1 MIHIVTALRCEAKP
15 LIQHFGLKNEAHHN
29 DFRIYSNHSTR
40 LVISGAGKIA
50 AATATTYLQDTHE
63 EQKDTVWLNIGVAGH
78 LSKPM
83 GEVFMAHKLTDAA
96 SGHTAYPQLTFEPPC
111 ATECLLTTDRP
122 MTRLPPD
129 TMVDMEA
136 FGFYS
141 TAIHFASRE
150 RVHCLKI
157 ISDSGASLENSL
169 SAKQVEALVQ
179 GALETIN
186 ALIMPLVGLVERG

>member
-1 MIHIVTALRCEAKP
+1 MTALRCEAKP
-15 LIQHFGLKNEAHHN
+15 LIQHFGLRDEAHHN

-40 LVISGAGKIA
+40 LVISGVGKIA
-50 AATATTYLQDTHE
+50 AATATAYLQETSED
-63 EQKDTVWLNIGVAGH
+63 QGDGVWLNIGVAGH

-96 SGHTAYPQLTFEPPC
+96 SGHTIYPQLTFKPPC
-111 ATECLLTTDRP
+111 ATECLLTTDQP

-141 TAIHFASRE
+141 TAIHFANRE

-157 ISDSGASLENSL
+157 ISDNGASLEDSL

-179 GALETIN
+179 GAMETIT
-186 ALIMPLVGLVERG
+186 ALTIPLEGLVERG